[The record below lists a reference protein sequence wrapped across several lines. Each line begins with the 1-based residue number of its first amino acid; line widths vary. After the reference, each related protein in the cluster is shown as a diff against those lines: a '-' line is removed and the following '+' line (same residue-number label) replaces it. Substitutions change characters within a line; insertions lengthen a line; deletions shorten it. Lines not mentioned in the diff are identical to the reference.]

1 MKISSRHFQLSYL
14 DYLIFHVGII
24 YWCRLFSHLFVFESD
39 SSPFIYNFLD
49 FSLSGGSEEAMVF
62 VKVVL
67 MRIWTFQGAK
77 EAVRATISFE
87 SALTRL
93 RKTLSAPFDV
103 EHGEVVSFIS
113 IETIFLQNLQKH
125 IFYFCLFLSLIFAQL
140 FFNNIFLQSSE
151 LLSEFCIKP
160 RVFQI
165 FRLRSQA
172 EFINLQNRFL
182 VL

>member
-1 MKISSRHFQLSYL
+1 
-14 DYLIFHVGII
+14 
-24 YWCRLFSHLFVFESD
+24 LFSHLFVFESD

-49 FSLSGGSEEAMVF
+49 FSLRGGSEEAMVF
-62 VKVVL
+62 VQVVL

-77 EAVRATISFE
+77 EAIRAAISFE

-93 RKTLSAPFDV
+93 RKTLSGSFDV
-103 EHGEVVSFIS
+103 EHGEVVSLIS
-113 IETIFLQNLQKH
+113 IETIFQENLQKH

-151 LLSEFCIKP
+151 LLSEFCIEP

-165 FRLRSQA
+165 FRLRSLA
-172 EFINLQNRFL
+172 EFINLQNGFL
-182 VL
+182 VLGLRSLDNFGNLRILFN